1 MIREESIMKVS
12 DYIVEYLISKNIT
25 DVFGYPGGMVTYF
38 MDSLSKRQDEIKSHL
53 AYHEQGAAF
62 AACGYAQ
69 VSGRVGVAYATSGP
83 GATNLITGICNAYF
97 DSIPTLF
104 ITGQVNTFE
113 SKNNR
118 NVRQC
123 GFQETDIVSIVKPVT
138 KYAVKIEK
146 AEDIKYQ
153 LDYAFHIALSGRK
166 GPVLLDIPMNIFRA
180 EIDPVNLAGYTPP
193 VESCCFEYSEQLV
206 KLLRQSKK
214 PLILL
219 GNGIKSSCAVDEIYK
234 VVEKLKIPV
243 ISTMIAVDVAAG
255 YKYNYGF
262 IGAYGNRTANFLASK
277 CDLLISVGARLD
289 VRQVGANRENFAPS
303 AKIVRI
309 DIDEGELSYTVH
321 KDEIHICADI
331 ESLVEAFKKIE
342 AKDYTD
348 WINLCESIKA
358 KLIGL
363 DDRRPNLIVK
373 DIGSLIPEN
382 TIITTDVG
390 QNQVWVAQSL
400 ELKNGQRI
408 LFSGG
413 HGAMGYSLPAAV
425 GACMAS
431 SKKPTVCFSG
441 DGGIQMNI
449 QELMAV
455 SSERLPIKI
464 ILLNNY
470 ALGMIRHFQ
479 EMYFDK
485 NYTQTTISGGYAVP
499 DFSAIASA
507 YGIKYICCESEEDIH
522 SIDKTIFESD
532 EPVLLEVKIKENTY
546 VFPKL
551 EFGKPNQDQEPLLER
566 KLYEEINNMDI
577 GRTDNMFKN
586 MRGGG
591 TNQLIWIGILLP
603 EQYLR
608 CSYE

>member
-1 MIREESIMKVS
+1 MICGESIMTVS

-38 MDSLSKRQDEIKSHL
+38 MDSLRKSSDRIKSHL

-69 VSGRVGVAYATSGP
+69 ISGKVGITYATSGP

-113 SKNNR
+113 SKNDKGI
-118 NVRQC
+118 RQR
-123 GFQETDIVSIVKPVT
+123 GFQETDIVSIVKSVT
-138 KYAVKIEK
+138 KYATKIEN
-146 AEDIKYQ
+146 AEDIKYR
-153 LDYAFHIALSGRK
+153 LDYAFHIAMSGRK
-166 GPVLLDIPMNIFRA
+166 GPVLLDIPMNIFRSDI
-180 EIDPVNLAGYTPP
+180 EPKMLKGYSLNLQKD
-193 VESCCFEYSEQLV
+193 SSEQLD
-206 KLLRQSKK
+206 LLVDMLKCSRK
-214 PLILL
+214 PLFLL
-219 GNGIKSSCAVDEIYK
+219 GNGVKSAGVVDEIRIAI
-234 VVEKLKIPV
+234 EKLNIPV
-243 ISTMIAVDVAAG
+243 VTTMIAVDVAAD

-262 IGAYGNRTANFLASK
+262 IGAYGNRTANFLTSK

-289 VRQVGANRENFAPS
+289 VRQVGAKRENFAPS
-303 AKIVRI
+303 AKIIRI

-321 KDEIHICADI
+321 EDEIHICADI
-331 ESLVEAFKKIE
+331 KSIAMMLKKI
-342 AKDYTD
+342 KTSDYGE
-348 WINLCESIKA
+348 WIHLCELIKK

-363 DDRRPNLIVK
+363 DDRHPNYLMK
-373 DIGSLIPEN
+373 ELGNLLPESS
-382 TIITTDVG
+382 IITTDVG

-400 ELKNGQRI
+400 DIKKGQRV

-413 HGAMGYSLPAAV
+413 HGAMGYSLPAAI
-425 GACMAS
+425 GACIAS
-431 SKKPTVCFSG
+431 SKKPTICFSG

-485 NYTQTTISGGYAVP
+485 KYTQTTILGGYAVP

-507 YGIKYICCESEEDIH
+507 YGIKYICCKSEEDIR
-522 SIDKTIFESD
+522 SIDRTLFESD
-532 EPVLLEVKIKENTY
+532 EPLFIEIKIKEDTY

-566 KLYEEINNMDI
+566 KLYKEINDMDI
-577 GRTDNMFKN
+577 GRS
-586 MRGGG
+586 
-591 TNQLIWIGILLP
+591 NQ
-603 EQYLR
+603 
-608 CSYE
+608 

>member
-25 DVFGYPGGMVTYF
+25 DIFGYPGGMVTYF
-38 MDSLSKRQDEIKSHL
+38 MDSLSKRSDCIKAHL

-69 VSGRVGVAYATSGP
+69 VSGKVGVAYATSGP

-113 SKNNR
+113 SKIDK

-138 KYAVKIEK
+138 KYAAKIDT

-153 LDYAFHIALSGRK
+153 LDYAFHAAISGRK
-166 GPVLLDIPMNIFRA
+166 GPVLLDIPMNIFRTDI
-180 EIDPVNLAGYTPP
+180 EPETLKGYLPIFQND
-193 VESCCFEYSEQLV
+193 SSEQLN
-206 KLLRQSKK
+206 LLSDMLIRSKK
-214 PLILL
+214 PLLLL
-219 GNGIKSSCAVDEIYK
+219 GNGIKSAGVVDEISK
-234 VVEKLKIPV
+234 IEEKLKIPV
-243 ISTMIAVDVAAG
+243 VTTMIAVDVAAG

-262 IGAYGNRTANFLASK
+262 IGAYGSRTANFLASK
-277 CDLLISVGARLD
+277 CDLLISIGARLD

-331 ESLVEAFKKIE
+331 KSLVEAFEKIE
-342 AKDYTD
+342 AKDYTE

-373 DIGSLIPEN
+373 DIGSLIPKN
-382 TIITTDVG
+382 SVITTDVG

-400 ELKNGQRI
+400 ELKKGQRL

-425 GACMAS
+425 GACIAA

-485 NYTQTTISGGYAVP
+485 NYTQTTLPGGYAVP
-499 DFSAIASA
+499 DFSSIASA
-507 YGIKYICCESEEDIH
+507 YGIKYICCEREEDIQ
-522 SIDKTIFESD
+522 SIDKTVFESS
-532 EPVLLEVKIKENTY
+532 EPIFIEVKINEDTY

-566 KLYEEINNMDI
+566 MLYDELNEMDI
-577 GRTDNMFKN
+577 ERNDDMIKN
-586 MRGGG
+586 NAGGG

-603 EQYLR
+603 ELYLR
-608 CSYE
+608 CNYE

>member
-1 MIREESIMKVS
+1 MTVS

-38 MDSLSKRQDEIKSHL
+38 MDSLSKRSDRINAHL

-69 VSGRVGVAYATSGP
+69 VSGKVGVSYATSGP

-104 ITGQVNTFE
+104 ITGQVNTYE
-113 SKNNR
+113 SKSEKNI
-118 NVRQC
+118 RQR

-138 KYAVKIEK
+138 KYAAKIDT

-153 LDYAFHIALSGRK
+153 LDYAFHVAISGRK
-166 GPVLLDIPMNIFRA
+166 GPVLLDIPMNIFRTDI
-180 EIDPVNLAGYTPP
+180 EPETLKGYLPIFQND
-193 VESCCFEYSEQLV
+193 SSEQLN
-206 KLLRQSKK
+206 LLSDMLIRSKK
-214 PLILL
+214 PLLLL
-219 GNGIKSSCAVDEIYK
+219 GNGIKSAGVVDEISK
-234 VVEKLKIPV
+234 IEEKLKIPV
-243 ISTMIAVDVAAG
+243 VTTMIAVDVAAG

-262 IGAYGNRTANFLASK
+262 IGAYGSRTANFLASK
-277 CDLLISVGARLD
+277 CDLLISIGARLD
-289 VRQVGANRENFAPS
+289 VRQVGAKRENFAPN
-303 AKIVRI
+303 AKIIRI

-321 KDEIHICADI
+321 EDEIHICADI
-331 ESLVEAFKKIE
+331 KSVVGALEKIE
-342 AKDYTD
+342 VKDCSE
-348 WINLCESIKA
+348 WINLCESINER
-358 KLIGL
+358 LTGF
-363 DDRRPNLIVK
+363 DDKRPNQLVK
-373 DIGSLIPEN
+373 KFCNLIPEDSV
-382 TIITTDVG
+382 ITTDVG

-400 ELKNGQRI
+400 DLKKGQRV

-485 NYTQTTISGGYAVP
+485 NYTQTTISGGYSVP
-499 DFSAIASA
+499 DFGAIANA
-507 YGIKYICCESEEDIH
+507 YGIKYICCESEEDIY
-522 SIDKTIFESD
+522 SIDKMIFESG
-532 EPVLLEVKIKENTY
+532 EPVFIEVKIKEDTY

-577 GRTDNMFKN
+577 GGSRK
-586 MRGGG
+586 
-591 TNQLIWIGILLP
+591 
-603 EQYLR
+603 
-608 CSYE
+608 